1 MLSAYADA
9 QQWEDEIYLAL
20 QDQIGVEGDMP
31 IEPDDIPSRRR
42 GEPRCWSWSWHGGW
56 HEGGARWAGG
66 HIASAMAGCSSG

>member
-42 GEPRCWSWSWHGGW
+42 GEPRCWRWSWH
-56 HEGGARWAGG
+56 EDGAGRADGRTG
-66 HIASAMAGCSSG
+66 AVAGCSTSG